1 MRSRV
6 DRTGWEGQ
14 GRVGG
19 LGESRE
25 RGRGELGRSL
35 LSRASLLGE
44 GTGVRFRVGEPG
56 ELGRGVSL
64 RLSRRS
70 LWDKVSGEGE

>member
-1 MRSRV
+1 M
-6 DRTGWEGQ
+6 
-14 GRVGG
+14 GG

-25 RGRGELGRSL
+25 RGRGELGRS
-35 LSRASLLGE
+35 SLLGE

>member
-1 MRSRV
+1 M
-6 DRTGWEGQ
+6 GA
-14 GRVGG
+14 
-19 LGESRE
+19 
-25 RGRGELGRSL
+25 
-35 LSRASLLGE
+35 LSRAGGWGWGE

-56 ELGRGVSL
+56 ELGSGVSL

>member
-6 DRTGWEGQ
+6 YRTGWEGQ

-19 LGESRE
+19 LRESRE

-35 LSRASLLGE
+35 LLGE

>member
-1 MRSRV
+1 MKGTGVRFRV
-6 DRTGWEGQ
+6 
-14 GRVGG
+14 
-19 LGESRE
+19 
-25 RGRGELGRSL
+25 GELGRS
-35 LSRASLLGE
+35 SLLGE

>member
-6 DRTGWEGQ
+6 GA
-14 GRVGG
+14 
-19 LGESRE
+19 
-25 RGRGELGRSL
+25 
-35 LSRASLLGE
+35 LSRAGGWGWGKGTGVRFRSSLLGE

-70 LWDKVSGEGE
+70 LWDRVSGEGE

>member
-1 MRSRV
+1 MKGTGVRFRV
-6 DRTGWEGQ
+6 
-14 GRVGG
+14 
-19 LGESRE
+19 
-25 RGRGELGRSL
+25 GELGRS
-35 LSRASLLGE
+35 SLLGE

-64 RLSRRS
+64 RHSRRS